1 MVRRS
6 IKQKSKPG
14 TGNVQSHTRT
24 GNTSPVPSVYPSE
37 ELHPSRHQGMSWG
50 GSQRVDHRSLA
61 ADQLFYTKR
70 FIAIWKMSR
79 GSTNKRAKTFLK
91 LEKIRSLEKSNLNV
105 QSDFRNVFS
114 IVFSR
119 TKFFVIEWKFMDRI
133 SKSKSK
139 LMNDK
144 VWI

>member
-1 MVRRS
+1 
-6 IKQKSKPG
+6 
-14 TGNVQSHTRT
+14 
-24 GNTSPVPSVYPSE
+24 
-37 ELHPSRHQGMSWG
+37 MS
-50 GSQRVDHRSLA
+50 Q
-61 ADQLFYTKR
+61 
-70 FIAIWKMSR
+70 

-114 IVFSR
+114 IFFSR
-119 TKFFVIEWKFMDRI
+119 TKFFVIEWKFMDGI

-144 VWI
+144 VWIQKFFAKKNWKQ